1 MANPTTN
8 YGFVLPTPTDLVTD
22 LPADFDVALQGVD
35 TQMLT
40 NANAA
45 IAKTIVDAKGDIIA
59 ATGAD
64 AVSRLAVG
72 ANATI
77 LTADSTTATGLKW
90 AAAPAAAKSYALLA
104 TTSLTGATTTI
115 SGLSGYD
122 NFFVL
127 IAGASSSVSD
137 GSLKLQLNAI
147 ATTTNYRE
155 MGGVVNAPATYT
167 STDIMTDYNNFEN
180 NGFLK
185 IGKMGNG
192 ASRSVSGFVTISGA
206 NTSGTKIITYS
217 TTGSVGADNNGM
229 VVAGSISKDTAV
241 ISSLVFS
248 FTVGNLDAGTA
259 YVYGA
264 A

>member
-90 AAAPAAAKSYALLA
+90 AAA
-104 TTSLTGATTTI
+104 
-115 SGLSGYD
+115 
-122 NFFVL
+122 
-127 IAGASSSVSD
+127 SSSGGQGVAVVLGSSQSIPDNTDTFINWQTEVFDTD
-137 GSLKLQLNAI
+137 GFHDNVNQSRFTVPAGKAGKYLFAGTVQFAGNATGTRNASI
-147 ATTTNYRE
+147 GKNGAV
-155 MGGVVNAPATYT
+155 GGSRLAIFSAPAYG
-167 STDIMTDYNNFEN
+167 SSELNINFYYVADLEVGDYLGVAVKQN
-180 NGFLK
+180 
-185 IGKMGNG
+185 
-192 ASRSVSGFVTISGA
+192 SGA
-206 NTSGTKIITYS
+206 ALNVFGNSSNTSAS
-217 TTGSVGADNNGM
+217 TASFMYLGA
-229 VVAGSISKDTAV
+229 
-241 ISSLVFS
+241 
-248 FTVGNLDAGTA
+248 
-259 YVYGA
+259 
-264 A
+264 